1 VHTVTLSN
9 GSSSVTNFPFSIT
22 DVTATVTADYDTPPT
37 FSNGVTLNVAGDG
50 VIVPAGVT
58 SFTVT
63 NGGEE
68 DTIDEADE
76 TYTLSVGGTTGTG
89 TIEDN
94 DNAPTIASVTSESE
108 TEGTDLVHT
117 VTLSNGSSSVTNFSF
132 SITDV
137 TATVTADYDTPPTFS
152 NGVTLNVA
160 GDGVIVPAGVTSFTV
175 TNGGEEDTI
184 DEADETYT

>member
-1 VHTVTLSN
+1 DLVHTVTLSN

-50 VIVPAGVT
+50 VIIPAGVT

-76 TYTLSVGGTTGTG
+76 TYTLSVGG
-89 TIEDN
+89 
-94 DNAPTIASVTSESE
+94 
-108 TEGTDLVHT
+108 
-117 VTLSNGSSSVTNFSF
+117 
-132 SITDV
+132 
-137 TATVTADYDTPPTFS
+137 
-152 NGVTLNVA
+152 
-160 GDGVIVPAGVTSFTV
+160 
-175 TNGGEEDTI
+175 
-184 DEADETYT
+184 